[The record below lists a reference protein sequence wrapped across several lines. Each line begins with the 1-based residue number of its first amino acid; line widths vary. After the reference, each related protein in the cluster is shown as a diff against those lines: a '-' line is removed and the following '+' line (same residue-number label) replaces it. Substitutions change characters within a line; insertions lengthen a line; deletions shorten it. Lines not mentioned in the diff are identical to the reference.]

1 MRKTEAK
8 LTFEDWCLWNARKM
22 TEQQFPEPTVGALI
36 LNKEGKMFLM
46 KSHKW
51 NNRYVIPGGHVELG
65 ESTEQAVKREVKEE
79 TGLDIYDIKFL
90 GFQEFIFDKA
100 FWKKRHFIFIDF
112 ACKTDSTDV
121 KLNKEAQEHVWVKP
135 EKALEYRMGK
145 IPAITEVLATETIF
159 SDANKGTKVS
169 EEALRKAFGTTEPL
183 KVAETILKKG
193 TIQLTTEQRRKM
205 TENKRKQIIAF
216 ISRQCVDPRT
226 NLPHPPLRV
235 EQAME
240 QIHYSIDPFKPVEEQ
255 AKEIIKLLRS
265 VLPLKMEQVSV
276 GVRIPAEYASKA
288 YGTVKGFGTIKREE
302 WRGDGSWHGVL
313 EMPAG
318 LYGPFL
324 EKIGEITRG
333 RAEAKMLS

>member
-1 MRKTEAK
+1 MGMGEKYTIARFTKDNGH
-8 LTFEDWCLWNARKM
+8 FEVLVN
-22 TEQQFPEPTVGALI
+22 
-36 LNKEGKMFLM
+36 
-46 KSHKW
+46 
-51 NNRYVIPGGHVELG
+51 
-65 ESTEQAVKREVKEE
+65 
-79 TGLDIYDIKFL
+79 
-90 GFQEFIFDKA
+90 
-100 FWKKRHFIFIDF
+100 
-112 ACKTDSTDV
+112 
-121 KLNKEAQEHVWVKP
+121 P
-135 EKALEYRMGK
+135 EKALQYRMGK
-145 IPAITEVLATETIF
+145 ILAITEALATETIF

-205 TENKRKQIIAF
+205 IDNKRKQIIAF
-216 ISRQCVDPRT
+216 IARQCVDPRT

-255 AKEIIKLLRS
+255 SKEIIKLLRI
-265 VLPLKMEQVSV
+265 VLPLKMEQVSI
-276 GVRIPAEYASKA
+276 GVRIPAEYAAKA

-302 WRGDGSWHGVL
+302 WGGDGSWHGVL

-324 EKIGEITRG
+324 EKIGEITKG